1 VFSRERHLL
10 GEFLAYLADFAWFWP
25 GVALTTVIGVAASR
39 RVGMVLGVRRAIACM
54 LILGLGLILSA
65 TLTPS
70 REALLYGA
78 MGRGTCD
85 FSRIGPAS
93 VQQLVHFGDPALNVL
108 LYIPLGAALGLGRRS
123 RYGVALVLVAVAL
136 PFAIEATQLVVTSLD
151 RACQSGDVS
160 DNLTGLA
167 IGFALGAIAGRF
179 V

>member
-25 GVALTTVIGVAASR
+25 GVALTVVIAVAASR
-39 RVGMVLGVRRAIACM
+39 RLGMALGVRRAVAC
-54 LILGLGLILSA
+54 LLVLGLGVILSA
-65 TLTPS
+65 TITPS

-93 VQQLVHFGDPALNVL
+93 LQQLVHFGDPSLNVL
-108 LYIPLGAALGLGRRS
+108 LYIPLGTAIGLSLRS
-123 RYGVALVLVAVAL
+123 HFRIVLVLGAVAL
-136 PFAIEATQLVVTSLD
+136 PFTIEATQLVVTSLD
-151 RACQSGDVS
+151 RACQSADVS

-167 IGFALGAIAGRF
+167 IGLALGAIAGRF
-179 V
+179 A